1 MLVQA
6 TKARTQIQDKF
17 VFTALGN
24 FTQLLK
30 SKAHPV
36 VGTRHTGQ
44 PLSNPHCVH
53 GFHNSYTGLE
63 TVFKTVLQVP

>member
-17 VFTALGN
+17 VFIALGN

-30 SKAHPV
+30 SKANPV

-44 PLSNPHCVH
+44 PISIPLS
-53 GFHNSYTGLE
+53 
-63 TVFKTVLQVP
+63 